1 MAHTTPS
8 TTIYEGGFTD
18 PVGASQTVF
27 RALMDAMARPGSV
40 QALPAV
46 TAPPAPLTASASALI
61 ATLADADT
69 PVWLDPA
76 LTKTSAVRDWII
88 FHTGAPITA
97 YQSEA
102 AFAVVA
108 APERLSALNGF
119 ALGTQEFPDRS
130 TTVILQVSTLT
141 DGAVLTLEGP
151 GIKGR
156 ESLAPDPMPQHFAKQ
171 WTANRQA
178 FPRGIDLVLAGPG
191 CVAAMPR
198 STRLIRSEA

>member
-1 MAHTTPS
+1 MAHTLPS
-8 TTIYEGGFTD
+8 TTVYEGGFTD

-40 QALPAV
+40 HDLPSV
-46 TAPPAPLTASASALI
+46 TTPPAPLTASAAALI

-76 LTKTSAVRDWII
+76 LTKTSAVRDWIV

-97 YQSEA
+97 HQSEA

-108 APERLSALNGF
+108 APEKLSALNGF
-119 ALGTQEFPDRS
+119 ALGSQEFPDRS

-141 DGAVLTLEGP
+141 DGAVLTLKGP

-156 ESLAPDPMPQHFAKQ
+156 ASLAPDPMPQHFTEQ

-198 STRLIRSEA
+198 STRLIRTEA